1 MQEYIINVAEIEEL
15 QTLGDTDALD
25 NIFARAERTIVG
37 GGLVALTRKTGKNRG
52 ERFEEFS
59 TEEDLA
65 AYKRNV
71 YKYLNK

>member
-15 QTLGDTDALD
+15 QTLQDTDALD

-37 GGLVALTRKTGKNRG
+37 GGTVALVRKTANSKG

-59 TEEDLA
+59 TQEDLA
-65 AYKRNV
+65 IYKKTI
-71 YKYLNK
+71 YKYLDK